1 MLKAEKG
8 PLDECFRVHL
18 FHFRSQQRGGSGSGQ
33 EAAAVIHHAEVKAE
47 AKPMAPK
54 LVKERKTA
62 TSRHLRHFATHRLTH
77 SEETRLFPK
86 TFQPKMCM

>member
-1 MLKAEKG
+1 MNVSG
-8 PLDECFRVHL
+8 FI
-18 FHFRSQQRGGSGSGQ
+18 FSISGRSSA
-33 EAAAVIHHAEVKAE
+33 AAAVAGERQHAEVKAE

-77 SEETRLFPK
+77 SEETRLFPE